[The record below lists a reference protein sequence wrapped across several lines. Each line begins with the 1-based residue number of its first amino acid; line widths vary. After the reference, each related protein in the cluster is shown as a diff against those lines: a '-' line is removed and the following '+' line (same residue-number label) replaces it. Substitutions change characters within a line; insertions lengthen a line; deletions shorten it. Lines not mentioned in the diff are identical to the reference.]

1 MCSPVDTLSVTA
13 TGVSAIGAGVFDNI
27 EQLQVDEFLFESAVE
42 AFTYCPGE
50 DFVSLG
56 NAPGTLVGPG
66 RLPPVPASRPRSES
80 NIRPRLARADF
91 LRAGPLSSNPHLIF
105 CVLVA
110 PARCLFAENP
120 PAKRKRSATADMA
133 PVLTL
138 VPFEGEEITTNDVGT
153 AAARAEEQHDPIA
166 QSDDQDE
173 EPQDA
178 TDEEPQDAT
187 DAPSHGGE
195 LPRSQ
200 RRRCDNPVADPSPRR
215 TDDDFEE
222 TVCPDFLL
230 S

>member
-1 MCSPVDTLSVTA
+1 M
-13 TGVSAIGAGVFDNI
+13 
-27 EQLQVDEFLFESAVE
+27 
-42 AFTYCPGE
+42 
-50 DFVSLG
+50 SLG

-80 NIRPRLARADF
+80 NIRPRLARTGF
-91 LRAGPLSSNPHLIF
+91 LRAGPLSSNQHLIF

-178 TDEEPQDAT
+178 TD
-187 DAPSHGGE
+187 APSHGGE

-200 RRRCDNPVADPSPRR
+200 RRRCDNLVADPSPRR